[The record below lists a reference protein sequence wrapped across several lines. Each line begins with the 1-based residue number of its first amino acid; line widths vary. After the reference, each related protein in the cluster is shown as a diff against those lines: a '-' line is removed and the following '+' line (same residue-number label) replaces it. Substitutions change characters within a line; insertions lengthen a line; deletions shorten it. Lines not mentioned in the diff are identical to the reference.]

1 MSEIMSSSQVEVVQ
15 YQEETKEVPQDKED
29 GQETV
34 TSPSQD
40 KLDQELPQI
49 PEEMGLSQVNQEEVK
64 EGQKES
70 DLVEGQK
77 EEVHKELTQ
86 V

>member
-15 YQEETKEVPQDKED
+15 HQEETKEVPQDKED

-77 EEVHKELTQ
+77 EEVDKELTQ